1 MSRAIQRAVHD
12 RAPQPAA
19 IIQPGRNCWR
29 VERARAFH
37 CIQDA
42 ADYFRLVR
50 RALLD
55 ARDTVFILGWDLAST
70 IDLDPGGDT
79 TDAPTRLDELIAFV
93 TRRRPDLR
101 CYILIWDYGSVYT
114 LEREPLTRWRLRWR
128 TSRGVQVRL

>member
-1 MSRAIQRAVHD
+1 MSRAIPRELHD
-12 RAPQPAA
+12 REPRPSA

-55 ARDTVFILGWDLAST
+55 ARETVFIVGWDLAST

-79 TDAPTRLDELIAFV
+79 TDGPTRLDELIACV
-93 TRRRPDLR
+93 TGRRP
-101 CYILIWDYGSVYT
+101 
-114 LEREPLTRWRLRWR
+114 
-128 TSRGVQVRL
+128 Q